1 MNKSM
6 RKAVGRKRVIAA
18 ALISLAILVVF
29 AWKAGIRLENVRD
42 ELMQASWGILAA
54 TFAASAGWHVFV
66 GADKWWRILRS
77 LGARVPFGEVL
88 RVRLGS
94 DPIRFVMPFKSG
106 EIVGALYFGR
116 WRHFGFGRAAGSIVF
131 DKSLNFFGTLFWLYV
146 GIAAMASLPATGYLF
161 LHTAVGAAIL
171 VLVYVRPVRRAAA
184 LTAAAIHP
192 KLGRFADGVL
202 SAFEEFSPLKKL
214 GFLLYGIVFQLRPL
228 FVCALLFIAFHPD
241 RLPSLQEF
249 LTYGSIVVLM
259 SNVPLT
265 VAGIGPRETTLAL
278 LFSEFA
284 GQATLFS
291 VGILMSLSIHVIP
304 AILGIPLMIPLVRSL
319 AGPAESL
326 GAERPE
332 GAEAAPVSSPA
343 PVCPEAGLEFSPAA
357 DSPRLASQEDA

>member
-18 ALISLAILVVF
+18 SLVSLAILVVL
-29 AWKAGIRLENVRD
+29 ACKTGIRLETVRD
-42 ELMQASWGILAA
+42 ELMQANWAILAA
-54 TFAASAGWHVFV
+54 TFAASAAWHVFL
-66 GADKWWRILRS
+66 GADKWWRILRA
-77 LGARVPFGEVL
+77 LGAGVPFGEVL

-94 DPIRFVMPFKSG
+94 DPIRFAMPFKSG

-116 WRHFGFGRAAGSIVF
+116 WRQFGFSRAAGSIVF
-131 DKSLNFFGTLFWLYV
+131 DKSLNLFGTLFWLYV
-146 GIAAMASLPATGYLF
+146 GIAAMASLPATGYLV
-161 LHTAVGAAIL
+161 LHTAVGAAVL
-171 VLVYVRPVRRAAA
+171 VLVYARPVRRAAA
-184 LTAAAIHP
+184 LAAAAVHP
-192 KLGRFADGVL
+192 KLGRFAEGVL
-202 SAFEEFSPLKKL
+202 SAFEEFSPLKK
-214 GFLLYGIVFQLRPL
+214 QLRPL

-319 AGPAESL
+319 AVPAESL
-326 GAERPE
+326 AIERGAGEEATAPPP
-332 GAEAAPVSSPA
+332 GAT
-343 PVCPEAGLEFSPAA
+343 VCPQAALELSPAA
-357 DSPRLASQEDA
+357 DPARLAGQEEA